1 MMVYE
6 WFQNIEFA
14 NKWMLPF
21 LGLLP
26 VFVWLRH
33 RMMSSLKT
41 SFSVSTSRS
50 FRVRTP
56 RNFWVL
62 FPFAFRILAIGCVI
76 VALARPQTRNQQRQT
91 TGEGIDIV
99 LCMDI
104 SGSMLSADF
113 YPNRFEVSKEM
124 AIDFVKSRPIDQ
136 IGLVIFSGE
145 SFTQVPV
152 SSDHQ
157 MLIEQIQGLRNGML
171 RDGTLI
177 GEGLATSVERLSSSK
192 AKSRVVVLLTDGK
205 EQPPKDR
212 VIDPYT
218 ALEIAKSRRVKV
230 YTIGMNAM
238 RPAANI
244 VQERGTVNT
253 ANTGGL
259 DEIILKSIAI
269 QTGGQYFRATD
280 KEGLQSIYQQI
291 DRLEKSKVE
300 ILSKERREEKFLP
313 FIMAAVLFLLLEIFW
328 RYLLLRTF
336 P

>member
-1 MMVYE
+1 MMLYE
-6 WFQNIEFA
+6 WFENIEFA
-14 NKWMLPF
+14 NKWVLPF

-26 VFVWLRH
+26 VFIWLRY
-33 RMMSSLKT
+33 RMISSLKS
-41 SFSVSTSRS
+41 SFAVSTSKS

-56 RNFWVL
+56 QNFWIL
-62 FPFAFRILAIGCVI
+62 FPFIFRILAIGCVI
-76 VALARPQTRNQQRQT
+76 VALARPQTRNQERQT
-91 TGEGIDIV
+91 KGEGIDIV

-104 SGSMLSADF
+104 SGSMLSTDF
-113 YPNRFEVSKEM
+113 YPNRFEVSKQM
-124 AIDFVKSRPIDQ
+124 AIEFVQSRPVDQ

-157 MLIEQIQGLRNGML
+157 MLIEQISGLRNGML

-192 AKSRVVVLLTDGK
+192 SKSKVVVLLTDGK

-238 RPAANI
+238 RPSATI
-244 VQERGTVNT
+244 VQERGALPATT
-253 ANTGGL
+253 SGL
-259 DEIILKSIAI
+259 DETMLKRIAV

-280 KEGLQSIYQQI
+280 KEGLQQVYQQI

-313 FIMAAVLFLLLEIFW
+313 FLMAAVLFLLLEIVL
-328 RYLLLRTF
+328 RYLLVRTF